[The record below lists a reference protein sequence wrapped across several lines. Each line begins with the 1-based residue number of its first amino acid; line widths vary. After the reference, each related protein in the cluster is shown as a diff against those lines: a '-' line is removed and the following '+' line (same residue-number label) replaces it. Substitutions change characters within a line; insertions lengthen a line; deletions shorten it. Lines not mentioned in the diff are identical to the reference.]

1 MSTVVESDLLAPQD
15 SSAATR
21 ETRKIRVLRLFSR
34 LNIGGPAIH
43 VILATAGLDPHR
55 YDSRLVVGREGQR
68 EGNFFDYA
76 HAKGVPFRVIPS
88 FVRRINP
95 LLDIWTLIKLYRLMK
110 RERPDIV
117 HTHTAKAGALGR
129 VAARLA
135 RVPIVVHT
143 FHGSVFKG
151 YFDGASS
158 RVFQLIEKALVSL
171 SDKVVAVSPRVA
183 EELEQRGIA
192 PREKVEVVYL
202 GLELDRYQNV
212 EKHRGELRRELGIS
226 PEVPLIGSVGRLV
239 PIKDIPTLLRAMK
252 SVGASHPDASL
263 LVIGDGPERP
273 ALELEAYR
281 IGVSSRVRF
290 LGFRR
295 DLERVYADIDVAV
308 NCSQN
313 EGTPVALIEAMAA
326 GVPVLA
332 TSVGGTPDLFLN
344 GLLGRLV
351 PSADSSRLSEAI
363 CDVLR
368 DPVTAQKTAA
378 KAQDHVFERFRSE
391 RLVADLDRLYTRL
404 LSTKLPK
411 RRHQSPSPFPP
422 ITRAHLP
429 GRRARSL
436 SRQIKS
442 IP

>member
-1 MSTVVESDLLAPQD
+1 
-15 SSAATR
+15 
-21 ETRKIRVLRLFSR
+21 
-34 LNIGGPAIH
+34 
-43 VILATAGLDPHR
+43 
-55 YDSRLVVGREGQR
+55 VVGREGQR

-76 HAKGVPFRVIPS
+76 HARGVPFRVIPS

-95 LLDIWTLIKLYRLMK
+95 LLDIWTLIRLYRLMK

-135 RVPIVVHT
+135 GVPIVVHT

-151 YFDGASS
+151 YFDSASS
-158 RVFQLIEKALVSL
+158 QVFQFIEKALVSL
-171 SDKVVAVSPRVA
+171 SDKVVAVSPLVA

-192 PREKVEVVYL
+192 PRDKIEVIYL
-202 GLELDRYQNV
+202 GLELERFQKV
-212 EKHRGELRRELGIS
+212 AKHRGELRRELGIAS
-226 PEVPLIGSVGRLV
+226 DIPLIGCIGRLV
-239 PIKDIPTLLRAMK
+239 PIKDIPTLLKAMK
-252 SVGASHPDASL
+252 LVGTAHSEATL
-263 LVIGDGPERP
+263 LVVGDGPERP

-308 NCSQN
+308 NCSHN

-326 GVPVLA
+326 GVPVVA

-351 PSADSSRLSEAI
+351 PSADSARLSEAI
-363 CDVLR
+363 CEVFR
-368 DPVTAQKTAA
+368 DTVTAHKTAT
-378 KAQDHVFERFRSE
+378 KAQEHVIERFRSE
-391 RLVADLDRLYTRL
+391 RLVADLDRLYTLL
-404 LSTKLPK
+404 LSTKAIETA
-411 RRHQSPSPFPP
+411 PSLTSLFPP
-422 ITRAHLP
+422 NDP
-429 GRRARSL
+429 GTTSG
-436 SRQIKS
+436 QKS
-442 IP
+442 A